1 MNVTACRAFIE
12 NVCLYHRMG
21 RLKNMSRKDQKIYC
35 NCCGKV
41 ICMLSEKDHT
51 SFLTVE
57 KEWGYFSDKKDG
69 RIHRMDICESC
80 YEKMVGKFVIP
91 PEEEQVTEF
100 V

>member
-1 MNVTACRAFIE
+1 V
-12 NVCLYHRMG
+12 
-21 RLKNMSRKDQKIYC
+21 
-35 NCCGKV
+35 
-41 ICMLSEKDHT
+41 EKDRT

-80 YEKMVGKFVIP
+80 YEKMVEKFVIP
-91 PEEEQVTEF
+91 PEEKQVTEF

>member
-1 MNVTACRAFIE
+1 MI
-12 NVCLYHRMG
+12 CL
-21 RLKNMSRKDQKIYC
+21 
-35 NCCGKV
+35 
-41 ICMLSEKDHT
+41 LSEKDHT

-80 YEKMVGKFVIP
+80 YEKMVKKFVIP
-91 PEEEQVTEF
+91 PEEKQVTEF

>member
-1 MNVTACRAFIE
+1 
-12 NVCLYHRMG
+12 
-21 RLKNMSRKDQKIYC
+21 MSRKYQQIDC

-91 PEEEQVTEF
+91 PEKEQVTEF

>member
-21 RLKNMSRKDQKIYC
+21 RLKKMSRKDQKIYC

-69 RIHRMDICESC
+69 
-80 YEKMVGKFVIP
+80 Y
-91 PEEEQVTEF
+91 TEWIS
-100 V
+100 VSPVMKKWWENL

>member
-1 MNVTACRAFIE
+1 MDSIGFRGQ
-12 NVCLYHRMG
+12 CLSVLQNG
-21 RLKNMSRKDQKIYC
+21 KAEKMSRKDQKIYS
-35 NCCGKV
+35 NCCGKM
-41 ICMLSEKDHT
+41 ICLLSEKDHA

-80 YEKMVGKFVIP
+80 YEKMVEKFVIP
-91 PEEEQVTEF
+91 PEEKQVTEF

>member
-1 MNVTACRAFIE
+1 
-12 NVCLYHRMG
+12 
-21 RLKNMSRKDQKIYC
+21 
-35 NCCGKV
+35 
-41 ICMLSEKDHT
+41 MLSEKDHT

>member
-1 MNVTACRAFIE
+1 MDSIGFRGQ
-12 NVCLYHRMG
+12 CLSVLQNG
-21 RLKNMSRKDQKIYC
+21 KAEKMSRKDQKIYC
-35 NCCGKV
+35 NCCGKM
-41 ICMLSEKDHT
+41 ICLLFEKNRT

-80 YEKMVGKFVIP
+80 YEKMVEKFVIP
-91 PEEEQVTEF
+91 PEEKQVTEF

>member
-1 MNVTACRAFIE
+1 MT
-12 NVCLYHRMG
+12 VCIAEWEG
-21 RLKNMSRKDQKIYC
+21 RKMSRKDQKIYC
-35 NCCGKV
+35 NCCGKM
-41 ICMLSEKDHT
+41 ICLLSEKDRT

-80 YEKMVGKFVIP
+80 YEKMVEKFVIP
-91 PEEEQVTEF
+91 PEEKQVTEF

>member
-1 MNVTACRAFIE
+1 VD
-12 NVCLYHRMG
+12 NVCLYCRMG
-21 RLKNMSRKDQKIYC
+21 RQKL
-35 NCCGKV
+35 
-41 ICMLSEKDHT
+41 LSEKNRT

-80 YEKMVGKFVIP
+80 YEKMVEKFVIP
-91 PEEEQVTEF
+91 PEEKQVTEF

>member
-1 MNVTACRAFIE
+1 MDSIGFRGQ
-12 NVCLYHRMG
+12 CLSVLQNG
-21 RLKNMSRKDQKIYC
+21 KAEKMSRKDRTIDS
-35 NCCGKV
+35 NCGGKM
-41 ICMLSEKDHT
+41 ICLLSEKDHA

-80 YEKMVGKFVIP
+80 YEKMVEKFVIP
-91 PEEEQVTEF
+91 PEEKQVTEF

>member
-1 MNVTACRAFIE
+1 
-12 NVCLYHRMG
+12 
-21 RLKNMSRKDQKIYC
+21 MSRKDQKIYC
-35 NCCGKV
+35 NGWGKV

>member
-1 MNVTACRAFIE
+1 
-12 NVCLYHRMG
+12 
-21 RLKNMSRKDQKIYC
+21 MSRKDQKIY
-35 NCCGKV
+35 CCGKV

>member
-1 MNVTACRAFIE
+1 MDSIGFRGQ
-12 NVCLYHRMG
+12 CLSVLQNG
-21 RLKNMSRKDQKIYC
+21 KAEKMSRKDQKIYF
-35 NCCGKV
+35 NCCGKM
-41 ICMLSEKDHT
+41 ICLLSEKDRT

-80 YEKMVGKFVIP
+80 YEKMVEKFVIP
-91 PEEEQVTEF
+91 PEEKQVTEF